1 MITKW
6 NISNFKSIR
15 DETEL
20 SLGKL
25 TVFAGANSSGKSTF
39 IQSIL
44 LVAQTLEHKV
54 RSLPIVLNGPL
65 VSLGQYEDLKFNSE
79 INNKDNFIE
88 NDDELNSISVQCR
101 CERLSTKRK
110 IPNAIPMREYRSYF
124 GHYSL
129 TRIIDFKISFNL
141 EESNI
146 QTESVKNQP
155 RLEFAEISCPVDGMD
170 EIFSI
175 SIRSSDINTAPI
187 DTFKK
192 FLDATDS
199 AHLEDQI
206 YTAELDEHSTEYV
219 RIEYPSA
226 KPSYCTL
233 RHFLPY
239 QMICEINESKEDA
252 YRISESLTKY
262 QIRHKRIWHRY
273 QFDGNSKLVVSSEI
287 MDVFK
292 KILGNSNAYRDL
304 EKELEKVTKS
314 SKEAVTIE
322 NFFEALSRIKNATLR
337 EVIKA
342 VKGYDNLEEDLYDAI
357 NRSRNSTKNSNY
369 VLARIPSAIDEASA
383 YIEDFFSS
391 SIKYLGPLR
400 DTPKAVYPILP
411 TSDPHDVG
419 SSGERTASVLDLY
432 KNTSISYIPS
442 SRFDKNTK
450 KINKKMISCTLEEA
464 VNDWLQ
470 YLGVAEAVKSED
482 QGKLGHGLKV
492 GISNSTES
500 RDLTHVGVGVSQV
513 LPILVTCLL
522 VDEDTTLVFEQPEL
536 RLHPKVQALLGDFF
550 VSVALSNKQCI
561 VESHSE
567 YLVDRLRYRF
577 AASRT
582 YRDLKS
588 LIRIYFVTKEDGVS
602 KFQNVGVD
610 KYGSFSDWPEG
621 FFDESHQQS
630 ASILKAAVQKRSK
643 PLSRRRVK
651 KND

>member
-20 SLGKL
+20 DLGRL

-79 INNKDNFIE
+79 SKENNNSTE
-88 NDDELNSISVQCR
+88 GNDEVNSISIQCR
-101 CERLSTKRK
+101 CERISTKKK
-110 IPNAIPMREYRSYF
+110 IPTAIPMREYRSYF
-124 GHYSL
+124 GHHSL
-129 TRIIDFKISFNL
+129 TTAIEFKISFDL
-141 EESNI
+141 EELDKK
-146 QTESVKNQP
+146 TESVKNQP
-155 RLEFAEISCPVDGMD
+155 RLKSVEVSYPIDENN

-175 SIRSSDINTAPI
+175 SIRNSEINASPN
-187 DTFKK
+187 DAFKK
-192 FLDATDS
+192 FLDDTES
-199 AHLEDQI
+199 THLGDQI
-206 YTAELDEHSTEYV
+206 YTAELDRHSTEYV
-219 RIEYPSA
+219 KLDYPSA
-226 KPSYCTL
+226 KPNYCTL

-239 QMICEINESKEDA
+239 QLICEINESREDA
-252 YRISESLTKY
+252 YRFAEALTKY
-262 QIRHKRIWHRY
+262 SIRHKRFWHLYKFEGSR
-273 QFDGNSKLVVSSEI
+273 KLVMTPEI
-287 MDVFK
+287 TDVLK
-292 KILGNSNAYRDL
+292 KVLNSTRLYKDL
-304 EKELEKVTKS
+304 ENEIAKKTKS
-314 SKEAVTIE
+314 RKKAPTVE
-322 NFFEALSRIKNATLR
+322 NFFEALSKLQNSKLR
-337 EVIKA
+337 EIIKTI
-342 VKGYDNLEEDLYDAI
+342 KGYDNLEEDLYDAI
-357 NRSRNSTKNSNY
+357 HKSRNSVDNISY
-369 VLARIPSAIDEASA
+369 VLTRIPSVIDDASA

-400 DTPKAVYPILP
+400 DTPKAVYPISP

-432 KNTSISYIPS
+432 KNTNISYIPS
-442 SRFDKNTK
+442 SRFAKGTK
-450 KINKKMISCTLEEA
+450 KINKKMVSCTLETA

-470 YLGVAEAVKSED
+470 YLGVAESVTSED

-492 GISNSTES
+492 GISNSRES

-536 RLHPKVQALLGDFF
+536 HLHPKVQALLGDFF

-577 AASRT
+577 ATSMT

-588 LIRIYFVTKEDGVS
+588 LIRIYFVTKEDKVS
-602 KFQNVGVD
+602 KFQHVGVD
-610 KYGSFSDWPEG
+610 KYGSFVDWPEG

-630 ASILKAAVQKRSK
+630 SNILKAAVKKRNNTH
-643 PLSRRRVK
+643 SRRRVK